1 MKEWVLILIILIPV
15 LGGISIPVLPIKNRR
30 IKHIYI
36 EGLVLI
42 NSILVACLI
51 IDPPAGRFEIVN
63 FVQKLSLSLKM
74 DGMSTVFGGLVAVLW
89 PLATLYAFAYMKE
102 EKRQDAFY
110 MFYTVTYGIT
120 LGIAFAEDL
129 LTMYFFYELLTLTTV
144 PLVLHSMTREAV
156 LASRKYLYY
165 SLGGAAFAFIG
176 LIFVISYGTT
186 ANFQLGGV
194 LDMDKVA
201 PKADVLLLVYVIAF
215 LGFGV
220 KAAICPFNSWLP
232 QAGVAPIPVTALLHA
247 VAVVKAGA
255 FAIIRITHYSF
266 GADFLKGT
274 WAQSLVMAV
283 VILTIFYGSS
293 RAVKETHMK
302 RRLAYSTIANLSYI
316 LLGVVMMTPQGML
329 GALTHM
335 ISHGIMK
342 IEAFFCAGAIIHQS
356 KKSYVYELD
365 GLGQKMPVV
374 FAALTISA
382 LGLMGVPMTAGFI
395 SKWNLA
401 RAAVESKN
409 PMALAGLAILLISAF
424 LTAIYMLPM
433 VVRGYFPTED
443 SPQAM
448 LEGVK
453 DPGWQMVLP
462 LVIIAVFIVGAGLF
476 STKLTEFLLA
486 LYQ

>member
-1 MKEWVLILIILIPV
+1 
-15 LGGISIPVLPIKNRR
+15 
-30 IKHIYI
+30 
-36 EGLVLI
+36 
-42 NSILVACLI
+42 
-51 IDPPAGRFEIVN
+51 
-63 FVQKLSLSLKM
+63 
-74 DGMSTVFGGLVAVLW
+74 
-89 PLATLYAFAYMKE
+89 
-102 EKRQDAFY
+102 
-110 MFYTVTYGIT
+110 
-120 LGIAFAEDL
+120 
-129 LTMYFFYELLTLTTV
+129 
-144 PLVLHSMTREAV
+144 
-156 LASRKYLYY
+156 
-165 SLGGAAFAFIG
+165 
-176 LIFVISYGTT
+176 
-186 ANFQLGGV
+186 
-194 LDMDKVA
+194 
-201 PKADVLLLVYVIAF
+201 
-215 LGFGV
+215 
-220 KAAICPFNSWLP
+220 
-232 QAGVAPIPVTALLHA
+232 
-247 VAVVKAGA
+247 
-255 FAIIRITHYSF
+255 
-266 GADFLKGT
+266 
-274 WAQSLVMAV
+274 
-283 VILTIFYGSS
+283 
-293 RAVKETHMK
+293 MK

-342 IEAFFCAGAIIHQS
+342 IEAFFCAGAIIHHS